1 MITLDNFENFVPY
14 KILMRGEEYYDTDA
28 VSELEETSPG
38 EWTATVEGTDD
49 YNVEISMNGKEV
61 ESWYCDCPYDGEICK
76 HVVAALLA
84 IRDNNKRV
92 SRSAFSKMR
101 IVTKEEEVVQPDV
114 DIKQLLSFISPQE
127 ISTFIS
133 EYASTNPEFKAALLK
148 RFIFKESSSTS
159 KGKDYRTEIQKIFNS
174 FGDSKKSRYHNRYN
188 DYSRDWETVFN
199 RMDVF
204 LKKADFFL
212 SLGDM
217 DSTIAI
223 ALQTLRSIGENYED
237 ELLYIDD
244 DDDFG
249 TSLYCEHA
257 GGLLMKVVGHP
268 KTTQKQKTD
277 ILQELRQIA
286 EISTYRNYGIYDI
299 DELMMQINLSI
310 QPTEKALEL
319 IDGLLE
325 TRKDT
330 HDLYQ
335 LVLRKVNLLLE
346 QNEEQKANE
355 TIRQYL
361 YLTEIREMEVEK
373 LIVRCQYD
381 EAIRMLMEYYNKPS
395 LDDHSKAMLTY
406 TLSEGYRLKGDKQ
419 GQKHYLA
426 LSAIAD
432 LKSAVKEYVSL
443 RKLASLVYDEGDI
456 DRAYNYLKCS
466 LEDATLCNARLR
478 TLEISQ
484 VFPIID
490 QAYQLKT
497 KRQQQEMKVSLIC
510 ISLLSVFL
518 LVAIFFVYKQMK
530 KVAAARR
537 EVVDTNTLLQELNE
551 ELHDSNS
558 QLKEMNHTL
567 SEANY
572 IKEEYIGRYMDQC
585 STYLDKMDL
594 YRRSLNKIAA
604 AGRVEELYKAIKS
617 SQFLDEEL
625 KEFYANFDMTFLQ
638 LFPNFVEEFN
648 ALLTE
653 PMQPKPGELL
663 NTELRI
669 FALIRLGITDS
680 TKIAQFLRYSVTTIY
695 NYRTRVRN
703 KAVGEREEFEAKVMQ
718 IGKVEE

>member
-1 MITLDNFENFVPY
+1 MKKV
-14 KILMRGEEYYDTDA
+14 IL
-28 VSELEETSPG
+28 
-38 EWTATVEGTDD
+38 
-49 YNVEISMNGKEV
+49 I
-61 ESWYCDCPYDGEICK
+61 
-76 HVVAALLA
+76 LLA
-84 IRDNNKRV
+84 IAFPGLLCAKDNKSTDALLREIDGLVKNRRTYGVEKETRITDLKRLLAEAASDEQRYGFCGRLFDEYRAYNLDSSFV
-92 SRSAFSKMR
+92 YAQR
-101 IVTKEEEVVQPDV
+101 KEELAHRLNKQDYLDDSAMNIAEVMGTTGMY
-114 DIKQLLSFISPQE
+114 KEALELLGKIDKK
-127 ISTFIS
+127 T
-133 EYASTNPEFKAALLK
+133 LLDYLY
-148 RFIFKESSSTS
+148 
-159 KGKDYRTEIQKIFNS
+159 GYYYHLYRTIYGLM
-174 FGDSKKSRYHNRYN
+174 GDYA
-188 DYSRDWETVFN
+188 V
-199 RMDVF
+199 
-204 LKKADFFL
+204 
-212 SLGDM
+212 
-217 DSTIAI
+217 
-223 ALQTLRSIGENYED
+223 
-237 ELLYIDD
+237 
-244 DDDFG
+244 
-249 TSLYCEHA
+249 
-257 GGLLMKVVGHP
+257 
-268 KTTQKQKTD
+268 
-277 ILQELRQIA
+277 
-286 EISTYRNYGIYDI
+286 
-299 DELMMQINLSI
+299 
-310 QPTEKALEL
+310 TEKAKKEYYRM
-319 IDGLLE
+319 
-325 TRKDT
+325 T
-330 HDLYQ
+330 DLYRDSLLQ
-335 LVLRKVNLLLE
+335 VNASDSLGHALVMADKC
-346 QNEEQKANE
+346 
-355 TIRQYL
+355 
-361 YLTEIREMEVEK
+361 
-373 LIVRCQYD
+373 IVHARYD
-381 EAIRMLMEYYNKPS
+381 EAIDMLMEYYRKPF
-395 LDDHSKAMLTY
+395 LDDHAQAMIAY
-406 TLSEGYRLKGDKQ
+406 TISEGYRLKGDKQ

-443 RKLASLVYDEGDI
+443 RKLASLVYEEGDI

-490 QAYQLKT
+490 KAYQLKT
-497 KRQQQEMKVSLIC
+497 ERQQREMKISLIC

-518 LVAIFFVYKQMK
+518 LAAIFFVYKQMK

-625 KEFYANFDMTFLQ
+625 KEFYANFDVTFLQ
-638 LFPNFVEEFN
+638 LFPNFVDEFN

-653 PMQPKPGELL
+653 PMQPKPGEQL

-703 KAVGEREEFEAKVMQ
+703 KALGEREEFEAKVMK

>member
-1 MITLDNFENFVPY
+1 MKKVILIFVTIVLSGLLYAKDN
-14 KILMRGEEYYDTDA
+14 KSTDA
-28 VSELEETSPG
+28 LLR
-38 EWTATVEGTDD
+38 
-49 YNVEISMNGKEV
+49 EIDGIIKNRQTYGAEKEARIA
-61 ESWYCDCPYDGEICK
+61 DLK
-76 HVVAALLA
+76 KLLA
-84 IRDNNKRV
+84 EATSDEQRYGFCGRLFDEYRAYNLDSSFVYAQR
-92 SRSAFSKMR
+92 
-101 IVTKEEEVVQPDV
+101 KEE
-114 DIKQLLSFISPQE
+114 L
-127 ISTFIS
+127 
-133 EYASTNPEFKAALLK
+133 A
-148 RFIFKESSSTS
+148 
-159 KGKDYRTEIQKIFNS
+159 
-174 FGDSKKSRYHNRYN
+174 H
-188 DYSRDWETVFN
+188 
-199 RMDVF
+199 RMDK
-204 LKKADFFL
+204 LDYL
-212 SLGDM
+212 
-217 DSTIAI
+217 
-223 ALQTLRSIGENYED
+223 
-237 ELLYIDD
+237 DD
-244 DDDFG
+244 AAMNMAEVMG
-249 TSLYCEHA
+249 TTGMYKE
-257 GGLLMKVVGHP
+257 
-268 KTTQKQKTD
+268 
-277 ILQELRQIA
+277 
-286 EISTYRNYGIYDI
+286 
-299 DELMMQINLSI
+299 
-310 QPTEKALEL
+310 ALEL
-319 IDGLLE
+319 LGQIDKKTLPDYLYGYYYHLYRTIYGLMGDYAVTE
-325 TRKDT
+325 KVKKEYYRMT
-330 HDLYQ
+330 DLYRDSLLQ
-335 LVLRKVNLLLE
+335 VNASDSLGHVLVMADKC
-346 QNEEQKANE
+346 
-355 TIRQYL
+355 
-361 YLTEIREMEVEK
+361 
-373 LIVRCQYD
+373 IVHAQYD

-395 LDDHSKAMLTY
+395 LDDYSKAMLTY

-456 DRAYNYLKCS
+456 DRAYSYLKCS

-703 KAVGEREEFEAKVMQ
+703 KALGERDEFETKVMQ

>member
-1 MITLDNFENFVPY
+1 MKKV
-14 KILMRGEEYYDTDA
+14 IL
-28 VSELEETSPG
+28 
-38 EWTATVEGTDD
+38 
-49 YNVEISMNGKEV
+49 I
-61 ESWYCDCPYDGEICK
+61 
-76 HVVAALLA
+76 LLA
-84 IRDNNKRV
+84 IAFPGLLCAKDNKSTDALLREIDGLVKNRRTYGVEKETRITDLKRLLAEAASDEQRYGFCGRLFDEYRAHNLDSSFV
-92 SRSAFSKMR
+92 YAQR
-101 IVTKEEEVVQPDV
+101 KEELAHRLNKQDYLDDSAMNIAEVMGTTGMYKEALELLGKIDKKTLPDY
-114 DIKQLLSFISPQE
+114 LYGYYYHL
-127 ISTFIS
+127 
-133 EYASTNPEFKAALLK
+133 
-148 RFIFKESSSTS
+148 
-159 KGKDYRTEIQKIFNS
+159 YRTIYGLM
-174 FGDSKKSRYHNRYN
+174 GDYA
-188 DYSRDWETVFN
+188 V
-199 RMDVF
+199 
-204 LKKADFFL
+204 
-212 SLGDM
+212 
-217 DSTIAI
+217 
-223 ALQTLRSIGENYED
+223 
-237 ELLYIDD
+237 
-244 DDDFG
+244 
-249 TSLYCEHA
+249 
-257 GGLLMKVVGHP
+257 
-268 KTTQKQKTD
+268 
-277 ILQELRQIA
+277 
-286 EISTYRNYGIYDI
+286 
-299 DELMMQINLSI
+299 
-310 QPTEKALEL
+310 TEKAKKEYYRM
-319 IDGLLE
+319 
-325 TRKDT
+325 T
-330 HDLYQ
+330 DLYRDSLLQ
-335 LVLRKVNLLLE
+335 VNASDSLGHALVMADKC
-346 QNEEQKANE
+346 
-355 TIRQYL
+355 
-361 YLTEIREMEVEK
+361 
-373 LIVRCQYD
+373 IVHARYD
-381 EAIRMLMEYYNKPS
+381 EAIDMLMEYYRKPS
-395 LDDHSKAMLTY
+395 LDDHAQAMIAY
-406 TLSEGYRLKGDKQ
+406 TISEGYRLKGDKQ

-443 RKLASLVYDEGDI
+443 RKLASLVYEEGDI

-490 QAYQLKT
+490 KAYQLKT
-497 KRQQQEMKVSLIC
+497 ERQQREMKISLIC

-518 LVAIFFVYKQMK
+518 LAAIFFVYKQMK

-625 KEFYANFDMTFLQ
+625 KEFYANFDVTFLQ
-638 LFPNFVEEFN
+638 LFPNFVDEFN

-653 PMQPKPGELL
+653 PMQPKPGEQL

-703 KAVGEREEFEAKVMQ
+703 KALGEREEFEAKVMK

>member
-1 MITLDNFENFVPY
+1 MKKV
-14 KILMRGEEYYDTDA
+14 IL
-28 VSELEETSPG
+28 
-38 EWTATVEGTDD
+38 
-49 YNVEISMNGKEV
+49 I
-61 ESWYCDCPYDGEICK
+61 
-76 HVVAALLA
+76 LLA
-84 IRDNNKRV
+84 IAFPGLLCAKDNKSTDALLREIDGLVKNRRTYGVEKETRITDLKRLLAEAASDEQRYGFCGRLFDEYRAYNLDSSFV
-92 SRSAFSKMR
+92 YAQR
-101 IVTKEEEVVQPDV
+101 KEELAHRLNKQDYLDDSAMNMAEVMGTTGMYKEALELLGKIDRKTLPDY
-114 DIKQLLSFISPQE
+114 LYGYYYHL
-127 ISTFIS
+127 
-133 EYASTNPEFKAALLK
+133 
-148 RFIFKESSSTS
+148 
-159 KGKDYRTEIQKIFNS
+159 YRTIYGLM
-174 FGDSKKSRYHNRYN
+174 GDYA
-188 DYSRDWETVFN
+188 V
-199 RMDVF
+199 
-204 LKKADFFL
+204 
-212 SLGDM
+212 
-217 DSTIAI
+217 
-223 ALQTLRSIGENYED
+223 
-237 ELLYIDD
+237 
-244 DDDFG
+244 
-249 TSLYCEHA
+249 
-257 GGLLMKVVGHP
+257 
-268 KTTQKQKTD
+268 
-277 ILQELRQIA
+277 
-286 EISTYRNYGIYDI
+286 
-299 DELMMQINLSI
+299 
-310 QPTEKALEL
+310 TEKAKKEYYRM
-319 IDGLLE
+319 
-325 TRKDT
+325 T
-330 HDLYQ
+330 DLYRDSLLQ
-335 LVLRKVNLLLE
+335 VNASDSLGHALVMADKC
-346 QNEEQKANE
+346 
-355 TIRQYL
+355 
-361 YLTEIREMEVEK
+361 
-373 LIVRCQYD
+373 IVHARYD
-381 EAIRMLMEYYNKPS
+381 EAIDMLMEYYRKPS
-395 LDDHSKAMLTY
+395 LDDHAQAMIAY
-406 TLSEGYRLKGDKQ
+406 TISEGYRLKGDKQ

-443 RKLASLVYDEGDI
+443 RKLASLVYEEGDI

-490 QAYQLKT
+490 KAYQLKT
-497 KRQQQEMKVSLIC
+497 ERQQREMKISLIC

-518 LVAIFFVYKQMK
+518 LAAIFFVYKQMK

-585 STYLDKMDL
+585 STYLDKRDL

-625 KEFYANFDMTFLQ
+625 KEFYANFDVTFLQ
-638 LFPNFVEEFN
+638 LFPNFVDEFN

-653 PMQPKPGELL
+653 PMQPKPGEQL

-703 KAVGEREEFEAKVMQ
+703 KALGEREEFEAKVMK

>member
-1 MITLDNFENFVPY
+1 MKKVILIFVTIVLSGLLYAKDN
-14 KILMRGEEYYDTDA
+14 KSTDA
-28 VSELEETSPG
+28 LLR
-38 EWTATVEGTDD
+38 
-49 YNVEISMNGKEV
+49 EIDGIIKNRQTYGAEKEARIA
-61 ESWYCDCPYDGEICK
+61 DLK
-76 HVVAALLA
+76 KLLA
-84 IRDNNKRV
+84 EATSDEQRYGFCGRLFDEYRAYNLDSSFVYAQR
-92 SRSAFSKMR
+92 
-101 IVTKEEEVVQPDV
+101 KEELAHSLNKLDYLDDSAMNMAEVMGTTGMYKEALELLGKIDKKTLPDY
-114 DIKQLLSFISPQE
+114 LYGYYYHL
-127 ISTFIS
+127 
-133 EYASTNPEFKAALLK
+133 
-148 RFIFKESSSTS
+148 
-159 KGKDYRTEIQKIFNS
+159 YRTIYGLM
-174 FGDSKKSRYHNRYN
+174 GDYA
-188 DYSRDWETVFN
+188 V
-199 RMDVF
+199 
-204 LKKADFFL
+204 
-212 SLGDM
+212 
-217 DSTIAI
+217 
-223 ALQTLRSIGENYED
+223 
-237 ELLYIDD
+237 
-244 DDDFG
+244 
-249 TSLYCEHA
+249 
-257 GGLLMKVVGHP
+257 
-268 KTTQKQKTD
+268 
-277 ILQELRQIA
+277 
-286 EISTYRNYGIYDI
+286 
-299 DELMMQINLSI
+299 
-310 QPTEKALEL
+310 TEKAKKEYYRM
-319 IDGLLE
+319 
-325 TRKDT
+325 T
-330 HDLYQ
+330 DLYRDSLLQ
-335 LVLRKVNLLLE
+335 INASDSLGHALVMADK
-346 QNEEQKANE
+346 
-355 TIRQYL
+355 Y
-361 YLTEIREMEVEK
+361 
-373 LIVRCQYD
+373 IVHARYD
-381 EAIRMLMEYYNKPS
+381 EAIDMLMEYYSKPS
-395 LDDHSKAMLTY
+395 LDDHAQAMITY
-406 TLSEGYRLKGDKQ
+406 TISEGCRLKGDKQ

-443 RKLASLVYDEGDI
+443 RKLASLVYEAGDI

-625 KEFYANFDMTFLQ
+625 KEFYANFDVTFLQ
-638 LFPNFVEEFN
+638 LFPSFVEEFN

-653 PMQPKPGELL
+653 PMQPKPGEQL

-703 KAVGEREEFEAKVMQ
+703 KAVGERDEFEAKVMQ

>member
-1 MITLDNFENFVPY
+1 MKKVILIFVTIVLSGLLYAKDN
-14 KILMRGEEYYDTDA
+14 KSTDA
-28 VSELEETSPG
+28 LLREIDGIIKNRQTYGAEKEARIADLKKLL
-38 EWTATVEGTDD
+38 VEAASDEQRYGFCGRLFDEYRA
-49 YNVEISMNGKEV
+49 YNLDSSFV
-61 ESWYCDCPYDGEICK
+61 Y
-76 HVVAALLA
+76 AQ
-84 IRDNNKRV
+84 R
-92 SRSAFSKMR
+92 
-101 IVTKEEEVVQPDV
+101 KEELAHRLNKLDYLDDSAMNMAEVMGTTGMYKEALELLGKIDKKTLPDY
-114 DIKQLLSFISPQE
+114 LYGYYYHL
-127 ISTFIS
+127 
-133 EYASTNPEFKAALLK
+133 
-148 RFIFKESSSTS
+148 
-159 KGKDYRTEIQKIFNS
+159 YRTIYGLM
-174 FGDSKKSRYHNRYN
+174 GDYA
-188 DYSRDWETVFN
+188 V
-199 RMDVF
+199 
-204 LKKADFFL
+204 
-212 SLGDM
+212 
-217 DSTIAI
+217 
-223 ALQTLRSIGENYED
+223 
-237 ELLYIDD
+237 
-244 DDDFG
+244 
-249 TSLYCEHA
+249 
-257 GGLLMKVVGHP
+257 
-268 KTTQKQKTD
+268 
-277 ILQELRQIA
+277 
-286 EISTYRNYGIYDI
+286 
-299 DELMMQINLSI
+299 
-310 QPTEKALEL
+310 TEKAKKEYYRM
-319 IDGLLE
+319 
-325 TRKDT
+325 T
-330 HDLYQ
+330 DLYRDSLLQ
-335 LVLRKVNLLLE
+335 INASDSLGHALVMADKC
-346 QNEEQKANE
+346 
-355 TIRQYL
+355 
-361 YLTEIREMEVEK
+361 
-373 LIVRCQYD
+373 IVHARYD
-381 EAIRMLMEYYNKPS
+381 EAIDMLMEYYSKPS
-395 LDDHSKAMLTY
+395 LDDHAQAMITY
-406 TLSEGYRLKGDKQ
+406 TISEGYRLKGDKQ

-443 RKLASLVYDEGDI
+443 RKLASLVYEEGDI

-478 TLEISQ
+478 TLEILQ

-537 EVVDTNTLLQELNE
+537 EVIDTNTLLQELNE

-625 KEFYANFDMTFLQ
+625 KEFYANFDVTFLQ
-638 LFPNFVEEFN
+638 LFPSFVEDFN

-703 KAVGEREEFEAKVMQ
+703 KAVGERDEFEAKVMQ

>member
-1 MITLDNFENFVPY
+1 MKKVILIFVTIVLSGLLYAKDN
-14 KILMRGEEYYDTDA
+14 KSTDA
-28 VSELEETSPG
+28 LLREIDGIIKNRQTYGAEKEARIADLKKLL
-38 EWTATVEGTDD
+38 VEAASDEQRYGFCGRLFDEYRA
-49 YNVEISMNGKEV
+49 YNLDSSFV
-61 ESWYCDCPYDGEICK
+61 Y
-76 HVVAALLA
+76 AQ
-84 IRDNNKRV
+84 R
-92 SRSAFSKMR
+92 
-101 IVTKEEEVVQPDV
+101 KEELAHRLNKLDYLDDSAMNMAEVMGTTGMYKEALELLGKIDKKTLPDY
-114 DIKQLLSFISPQE
+114 LYGYYYHL
-127 ISTFIS
+127 
-133 EYASTNPEFKAALLK
+133 
-148 RFIFKESSSTS
+148 
-159 KGKDYRTEIQKIFNS
+159 YRTIYGLM
-174 FGDSKKSRYHNRYN
+174 GDY
-188 DYSRDWETVFN
+188 
-199 RMDVF
+199 
-204 LKKADFFL
+204 
-212 SLGDM
+212 
-217 DSTIAI
+217 
-223 ALQTLRSIGENYED
+223 
-237 ELLYIDD
+237 
-244 DDDFG
+244 
-249 TSLYCEHA
+249 
-257 GGLLMKVVGHP
+257 VV
-268 KTTQKQKTD
+268 
-277 ILQELRQIA
+277 
-286 EISTYRNYGIYDI
+286 
-299 DELMMQINLSI
+299 
-310 QPTEKALEL
+310 TEKAKKEYYRM
-319 IDGLLE
+319 
-325 TRKDT
+325 T
-330 HDLYQ
+330 DLYRDSLLQ
-335 LVLRKVNLLLE
+335 INASDSLGHALVMADK
-346 QNEEQKANE
+346 
-355 TIRQYL
+355 Y
-361 YLTEIREMEVEK
+361 
-373 LIVRCQYD
+373 IVHARYD
-381 EAIRMLMEYYNKPS
+381 EAIDMLMEYYSKPS
-395 LDDHSKAMLTY
+395 LDDHAQAMITY
-406 TLSEGYRLKGDKQ
+406 TISEGYRLKGDKQ

-443 RKLASLVYDEGDI
+443 RKLASLVYEAGDI

-497 KRQQQEMKVSLIC
+497 KRQQQEMKISLIC
-510 ISLLSVFL
+510 ISLLSIFL

-625 KEFYANFDMTFLQ
+625 KEFYANFDVTFLQ
-638 LFPNFVEEFN
+638 LFPSFVEEFN

-653 PMQPKPGELL
+653 PMQPKPGEQL

-703 KAVGEREEFEAKVMQ
+703 KAVGERDEFEAKVMQ

>member
-1 MITLDNFENFVPY
+1 MKKVILIFVTIVLSGLLYAKDN
-14 KILMRGEEYYDTDA
+14 KSTDA
-28 VSELEETSPG
+28 LLR
-38 EWTATVEGTDD
+38 
-49 YNVEISMNGKEV
+49 EIDGIIKNRQTYGAEKEARIA
-61 ESWYCDCPYDGEICK
+61 DLK
-76 HVVAALLA
+76 KLLA
-84 IRDNNKRV
+84 EATSDEQRYGFCGRLFDEYRAYNLDSSFVYAQR
-92 SRSAFSKMR
+92 
-101 IVTKEEEVVQPDV
+101 KEE
-114 DIKQLLSFISPQE
+114 L
-127 ISTFIS
+127 
-133 EYASTNPEFKAALLK
+133 A
-148 RFIFKESSSTS
+148 
-159 KGKDYRTEIQKIFNS
+159 
-174 FGDSKKSRYHNRYN
+174 H
-188 DYSRDWETVFN
+188 
-199 RMDVF
+199 RMDK
-204 LKKADFFL
+204 LDYL
-212 SLGDM
+212 
-217 DSTIAI
+217 
-223 ALQTLRSIGENYED
+223 
-237 ELLYIDD
+237 DD
-244 DDDFG
+244 AAMNMAEVMG
-249 TSLYCEHA
+249 TTGMYKE
-257 GGLLMKVVGHP
+257 
-268 KTTQKQKTD
+268 
-277 ILQELRQIA
+277 
-286 EISTYRNYGIYDI
+286 
-299 DELMMQINLSI
+299 
-310 QPTEKALEL
+310 ALEL
-319 IDGLLE
+319 LGQINKKTLPDYLYGYYYHLYRTIYGLMGDYAVTE
-325 TRKDT
+325 KVKKEYYRMT
-330 HDLYQ
+330 DLYRDSLLQ
-335 LVLRKVNLLLE
+335 VNASDSLGHVLVMADKC
-346 QNEEQKANE
+346 
-355 TIRQYL
+355 
-361 YLTEIREMEVEK
+361 
-373 LIVRCQYD
+373 IVHAQYD

-395 LDDHSKAMLTY
+395 LDGHSKAMLTY

-703 KAVGEREEFEAKVMQ
+703 KALGERDEFETKVMQ

>member
-1 MITLDNFENFVPY
+1 MKKVILIFVTIVLSGLLYAKDN
-14 KILMRGEEYYDTDA
+14 KSTDA
-28 VSELEETSPG
+28 LLREIDGIIKNRQTYGAEKEARIADLKKLL
-38 EWTATVEGTDD
+38 VEAASDEQRYGFCGRLFDEYRA
-49 YNVEISMNGKEV
+49 YNLDSSFV
-61 ESWYCDCPYDGEICK
+61 Y
-76 HVVAALLA
+76 AQ
-84 IRDNNKRV
+84 R
-92 SRSAFSKMR
+92 
-101 IVTKEEEVVQPDV
+101 KEE
-114 DIKQLLSFISPQE
+114 L
-127 ISTFIS
+127 
-133 EYASTNPEFKAALLK
+133 A
-148 RFIFKESSSTS
+148 
-159 KGKDYRTEIQKIFNS
+159 
-174 FGDSKKSRYHNRYN
+174 
-188 DYSRDWETVFN
+188 N
-199 RMDVF
+199 RMDKLDYLDDAAMNMEEVMGTTGMY
-204 LKKADFFL
+204 KE
-212 SLGDM
+212 
-217 DSTIAI
+217 
-223 ALQTLRSIGENYED
+223 AL
-237 ELLYIDD
+237 ELLGKIDKKTLPD
-244 DDDFG
+244 Y
-249 TSLYCEHA
+249 LYGYYYHLYRTIY
-257 GGLLMKVVGHP
+257 GLMGDYAV
-268 KTTQKQKTD
+268 
-277 ILQELRQIA
+277 
-286 EISTYRNYGIYDI
+286 
-299 DELMMQINLSI
+299 
-310 QPTEKALEL
+310 TEKAKKEYYRM
-319 IDGLLE
+319 
-325 TRKDT
+325 T
-330 HDLYQ
+330 DLYRDSLLQ
-335 LVLRKVNLLLE
+335 INASDSLGHALVMADKC
-346 QNEEQKANE
+346 
-355 TIRQYL
+355 
-361 YLTEIREMEVEK
+361 
-373 LIVRCQYD
+373 IVHARYD
-381 EAIRMLMEYYNKPS
+381 EAIDMLMEYYSKPS
-395 LDDHSKAMLTY
+395 LDDHAQAMITY
-406 TLSEGYRLKGDKQ
+406 TISEGYRLKGDKQ

-443 RKLASLVYDEGDI
+443 RKLASLVYEEGDI

-537 EVVDTNTLLQELNE
+537 EVIDTNTLLQELNE

-625 KEFYANFDMTFLQ
+625 KEFYANFDVTFLQ
-638 LFPNFVEEFN
+638 LFPSFVEDFN

-703 KAVGEREEFEAKVMQ
+703 KAVGERDEFEAKVMQ

>member
-1 MITLDNFENFVPY
+1 MKKVILIFVTIVLSGLLYAKDN
-14 KILMRGEEYYDTDA
+14 KSTDA
-28 VSELEETSPG
+28 LLREIDGIIKNHQTYGSE
-38 EWTATVEGTDD
+38 
-49 YNVEISMNGKEV
+49 KEAR
-61 ESWYCDCPYDGEICK
+61 IANLK
-76 HVVAALLA
+76 KLLA
-84 IRDNNKRV
+84 EATSDEQRYGFCGRLFDEYRAYNLDSSFVYAQR
-92 SRSAFSKMR
+92 
-101 IVTKEEEVVQPDV
+101 KEELAHRMDKLDYLDDAAMNMAEVMGTTGMYKEALELLGQIDKKTLPDY
-114 DIKQLLSFISPQE
+114 LCGYYYHL
-127 ISTFIS
+127 
-133 EYASTNPEFKAALLK
+133 
-148 RFIFKESSSTS
+148 
-159 KGKDYRTEIQKIFNS
+159 YRTIYGLM
-174 FGDSKKSRYHNRYN
+174 GDYA
-188 DYSRDWETVFN
+188 V
-199 RMDVF
+199 
-204 LKKADFFL
+204 
-212 SLGDM
+212 
-217 DSTIAI
+217 
-223 ALQTLRSIGENYED
+223 
-237 ELLYIDD
+237 
-244 DDDFG
+244 
-249 TSLYCEHA
+249 
-257 GGLLMKVVGHP
+257 
-268 KTTQKQKTD
+268 
-277 ILQELRQIA
+277 
-286 EISTYRNYGIYDI
+286 
-299 DELMMQINLSI
+299 
-310 QPTEKALEL
+310 TEKAKKEYYRM
-319 IDGLLE
+319 
-325 TRKDT
+325 T
-330 HDLYQ
+330 DLYRDSLLQ
-335 LVLRKVNLLLE
+335 VNASDSLGHVLVMADKC
-346 QNEEQKANE
+346 
-355 TIRQYL
+355 
-361 YLTEIREMEVEK
+361 
-373 LIVRCQYD
+373 IVHAQYD

-395 LDDHSKAMLTY
+395 LDDHSEAMLTY

-537 EVVDTNTLLQELNE
+537 EVVATNTLLQELNE

-680 TKIAQFLRYSVTTIY
+680 TKIAQFLRYSVTTI
-695 NYRTRVRN
+695 
-703 KAVGEREEFEAKVMQ
+703 
-718 IGKVEE
+718 

>member
-1 MITLDNFENFVPY
+1 MKKV
-14 KILMRGEEYYDTDA
+14 IL
-28 VSELEETSPG
+28 
-38 EWTATVEGTDD
+38 
-49 YNVEISMNGKEV
+49 I
-61 ESWYCDCPYDGEICK
+61 
-76 HVVAALLA
+76 LLA
-84 IRDNNKRV
+84 IAFPGLLCAKDNKSTDALLREIDGLVKNRRTYGVEKETRITDLKRLLAEAASDEQRYGFCGRLFDEYRAYNLDSSFV
-92 SRSAFSKMR
+92 YAQR
-101 IVTKEEEVVQPDV
+101 KEELAHRLNKQDYLDDSAMNMAEVMGTTGMYKEALELLGKIDKKTLPDY
-114 DIKQLLSFISPQE
+114 LYGYYYHL
-127 ISTFIS
+127 
-133 EYASTNPEFKAALLK
+133 
-148 RFIFKESSSTS
+148 
-159 KGKDYRTEIQKIFNS
+159 YRTIYGLM
-174 FGDSKKSRYHNRYN
+174 GDYA
-188 DYSRDWETVFN
+188 V
-199 RMDVF
+199 
-204 LKKADFFL
+204 
-212 SLGDM
+212 
-217 DSTIAI
+217 
-223 ALQTLRSIGENYED
+223 
-237 ELLYIDD
+237 
-244 DDDFG
+244 
-249 TSLYCEHA
+249 
-257 GGLLMKVVGHP
+257 
-268 KTTQKQKTD
+268 
-277 ILQELRQIA
+277 
-286 EISTYRNYGIYDI
+286 
-299 DELMMQINLSI
+299 
-310 QPTEKALEL
+310 TEKAKKEYYRM
-319 IDGLLE
+319 
-325 TRKDT
+325 T
-330 HDLYQ
+330 DLYRDSLLQ
-335 LVLRKVNLLLE
+335 VNASDSLGHALVMADKC
-346 QNEEQKANE
+346 
-355 TIRQYL
+355 
-361 YLTEIREMEVEK
+361 
-373 LIVRCQYD
+373 IVHARYD
-381 EAIRMLMEYYNKPS
+381 EAIDMLMEYYRKPS
-395 LDDHSKAMLTY
+395 LDDHAQAMIAY
-406 TLSEGYRLKGDKQ
+406 TISEGYRLKGDKQ

-443 RKLASLVYDEGDI
+443 RKLASLVYEEGDI

-490 QAYQLKT
+490 KAYQLKT
-497 KRQQQEMKVSLIC
+497 ERQQREMKISLIC

-518 LVAIFFVYKQMK
+518 LAAIFFVYKQMK

-558 QLKEMNHTL
+558 QLKEMSHTL

-625 KEFYANFDMTFLQ
+625 KEFYANFDVTFLQ
-638 LFPNFVEEFN
+638 LFPNFVDEFN

-653 PMQPKPGELL
+653 PMQPKPGEQL

-703 KAVGEREEFEAKVMQ
+703 KALGEREEFEAKVMK

>member
-1 MITLDNFENFVPY
+1 MKKV
-14 KILMRGEEYYDTDA
+14 IL
-28 VSELEETSPG
+28 
-38 EWTATVEGTDD
+38 
-49 YNVEISMNGKEV
+49 I
-61 ESWYCDCPYDGEICK
+61 
-76 HVVAALLA
+76 LLA
-84 IRDNNKRV
+84 IVFPGLLCAKDNKSTDALLREIDGLVKNRRTYGVEKETRITDLKRLLAEAASDEQRYGFCGRLFDEYRAYNLDSSFV
-92 SRSAFSKMR
+92 YAQR
-101 IVTKEEEVVQPDV
+101 KEELAHRLNKQDYLDDSAMNIAEVMGTTGMYKEALELLGKIDRKTLPDY
-114 DIKQLLSFISPQE
+114 LYGYYYHL
-127 ISTFIS
+127 
-133 EYASTNPEFKAALLK
+133 
-148 RFIFKESSSTS
+148 
-159 KGKDYRTEIQKIFNS
+159 YRTIYGLM
-174 FGDSKKSRYHNRYN
+174 GDYA
-188 DYSRDWETVFN
+188 V
-199 RMDVF
+199 
-204 LKKADFFL
+204 
-212 SLGDM
+212 
-217 DSTIAI
+217 
-223 ALQTLRSIGENYED
+223 
-237 ELLYIDD
+237 
-244 DDDFG
+244 
-249 TSLYCEHA
+249 
-257 GGLLMKVVGHP
+257 
-268 KTTQKQKTD
+268 
-277 ILQELRQIA
+277 
-286 EISTYRNYGIYDI
+286 
-299 DELMMQINLSI
+299 
-310 QPTEKALEL
+310 TEKAKKEYYRM
-319 IDGLLE
+319 
-325 TRKDT
+325 T
-330 HDLYQ
+330 DLYRDSLLQ
-335 LVLRKVNLLLE
+335 VNASDSLGHALVMADKC
-346 QNEEQKANE
+346 
-355 TIRQYL
+355 
-361 YLTEIREMEVEK
+361 
-373 LIVRCQYD
+373 IVHARYD
-381 EAIRMLMEYYNKPS
+381 EAIDMLMEYYRKPS
-395 LDDHSKAMLTY
+395 LDDHAQAMIAY
-406 TLSEGYRLKGDKQ
+406 TISEGYRLKGDKQ

-443 RKLASLVYDEGDI
+443 RKLASLVYEEGDI

-490 QAYQLKT
+490 KAYQLKT
-497 KRQQQEMKVSLIC
+497 ERQQREMKISLIC

-518 LVAIFFVYKQMK
+518 LAAIFFVYKQMK

-551 ELHDSNS
+551 ELHNSNS

-625 KEFYANFDMTFLQ
+625 KEFYANFDVTFLQ
-638 LFPNFVEEFN
+638 LFPNFVDEFN

-653 PMQPKPGELL
+653 PMQPKPGEQL

-703 KAVGEREEFEAKVMQ
+703 KALGEREEFEAKVMK

>member
-1 MITLDNFENFVPY
+1 MKKVILIFVTIVLSGLLYAKDN
-14 KILMRGEEYYDTDA
+14 KSTDA
-28 VSELEETSPG
+28 LLREIDGIIKNRQTYGAEKEARIADLKKLL
-38 EWTATVEGTDD
+38 VEAASDEQRYGFCGRLFDEYRA
-49 YNVEISMNGKEV
+49 YNLDSSFV
-61 ESWYCDCPYDGEICK
+61 Y
-76 HVVAALLA
+76 AQ
-84 IRDNNKRV
+84 R
-92 SRSAFSKMR
+92 
-101 IVTKEEEVVQPDV
+101 KEELAHRLNKLDYLDDSAMNMAEVMGTTGMYKEALELLGKIDKKTLPDY
-114 DIKQLLSFISPQE
+114 LYGYYYHL
-127 ISTFIS
+127 
-133 EYASTNPEFKAALLK
+133 
-148 RFIFKESSSTS
+148 
-159 KGKDYRTEIQKIFNS
+159 YRTIYGLM
-174 FGDSKKSRYHNRYN
+174 GDYA
-188 DYSRDWETVFN
+188 V
-199 RMDVF
+199 
-204 LKKADFFL
+204 
-212 SLGDM
+212 
-217 DSTIAI
+217 
-223 ALQTLRSIGENYED
+223 
-237 ELLYIDD
+237 
-244 DDDFG
+244 
-249 TSLYCEHA
+249 
-257 GGLLMKVVGHP
+257 
-268 KTTQKQKTD
+268 
-277 ILQELRQIA
+277 
-286 EISTYRNYGIYDI
+286 
-299 DELMMQINLSI
+299 
-310 QPTEKALEL
+310 TEKAKKEYYRM
-319 IDGLLE
+319 
-325 TRKDT
+325 T
-330 HDLYQ
+330 DLYRDSLLQ
-335 LVLRKVNLLLE
+335 INASDSLGHALVMADKC
-346 QNEEQKANE
+346 
-355 TIRQYL
+355 
-361 YLTEIREMEVEK
+361 
-373 LIVRCQYD
+373 IVHARYD
-381 EAIRMLMEYYNKPS
+381 EAIDMLMEYYSKPS
-395 LDDHSKAMLTY
+395 LDDHAQAMITY
-406 TLSEGYRLKGDKQ
+406 TISEGYRLKGDKQ

-443 RKLASLVYDEGDI
+443 RKLASLVYEEGDI

-537 EVVDTNTLLQELNE
+537 EVIDTNTLLQELNE

-625 KEFYANFDMTFLQ
+625 KEFYANFDVTFLQ
-638 LFPNFVEEFN
+638 LFPSVVEDFN

-703 KAVGEREEFEAKVMQ
+703 KAVGERDEFEAKVMQ

>member
-1 MITLDNFENFVPY
+1 MKKVILIFVTIVLSGLLYAKDN
-14 KILMRGEEYYDTDA
+14 KSTDA
-28 VSELEETSPG
+28 LLR
-38 EWTATVEGTDD
+38 
-49 YNVEISMNGKEV
+49 EIDGIIKNRQTYGAEKEARIA
-61 ESWYCDCPYDGEICK
+61 DLK
-76 HVVAALLA
+76 KLLA
-84 IRDNNKRV
+84 EATSDEQRYGFCGRLFDEYRAYNLDSSFVYAQR
-92 SRSAFSKMR
+92 
-101 IVTKEEEVVQPDV
+101 KEELAHRMDKLDYLDDAAMNMAEVMGTTGMYKEALELLGQINKKTLPDY
-114 DIKQLLSFISPQE
+114 LYGYYYHL
-127 ISTFIS
+127 
-133 EYASTNPEFKAALLK
+133 
-148 RFIFKESSSTS
+148 
-159 KGKDYRTEIQKIFNS
+159 YRTIYGLM
-174 FGDSKKSRYHNRYN
+174 GDYA
-188 DYSRDWETVFN
+188 V
-199 RMDVF
+199 
-204 LKKADFFL
+204 
-212 SLGDM
+212 
-217 DSTIAI
+217 
-223 ALQTLRSIGENYED
+223 
-237 ELLYIDD
+237 
-244 DDDFG
+244 
-249 TSLYCEHA
+249 
-257 GGLLMKVVGHP
+257 
-268 KTTQKQKTD
+268 
-277 ILQELRQIA
+277 
-286 EISTYRNYGIYDI
+286 
-299 DELMMQINLSI
+299 
-310 QPTEKALEL
+310 TEKAKKEYYRM
-319 IDGLLE
+319 
-325 TRKDT
+325 T
-330 HDLYQ
+330 DLYRDSLLQ
-335 LVLRKVNLLLE
+335 VNVSDSLGHALVMADK
-346 QNEEQKANE
+346 
-355 TIRQYL
+355 Y
-361 YLTEIREMEVEK
+361 
-373 LIVRCQYD
+373 IVHARYD
-381 EAIRMLMEYYNKPS
+381 EAIDMLMEYYSKPS
-395 LDDHSKAMLTY
+395 LDDHAQAMITY
-406 TLSEGYRLKGDKQ
+406 TISEGYRLKGDKQ

-703 KAVGEREEFEAKVMQ
+703 KALGERDEFETKVMQ

>member
-1 MITLDNFENFVPY
+1 MKKV
-14 KILMRGEEYYDTDA
+14 IL
-28 VSELEETSPG
+28 
-38 EWTATVEGTDD
+38 
-49 YNVEISMNGKEV
+49 I
-61 ESWYCDCPYDGEICK
+61 
-76 HVVAALLA
+76 LLA
-84 IRDNNKRV
+84 IAFPGLLCAKDNKSTDALLREIDGLVKNRRTYGVEKETRITDLKRLLAEAASDEQRYGFCGRLFDEYRAYNLDSSFV
-92 SRSAFSKMR
+92 YAQG
-101 IVTKEEEVVQPDV
+101 KEELAHRLNKQDYLDDSAMNMAEVMGTTGMYKEALELLGKIDKKTLPDY
-114 DIKQLLSFISPQE
+114 LYGYYYHL
-127 ISTFIS
+127 
-133 EYASTNPEFKAALLK
+133 
-148 RFIFKESSSTS
+148 
-159 KGKDYRTEIQKIFNS
+159 YRTIYGLM
-174 FGDSKKSRYHNRYN
+174 GDYA
-188 DYSRDWETVFN
+188 V
-199 RMDVF
+199 
-204 LKKADFFL
+204 
-212 SLGDM
+212 
-217 DSTIAI
+217 
-223 ALQTLRSIGENYED
+223 
-237 ELLYIDD
+237 
-244 DDDFG
+244 
-249 TSLYCEHA
+249 
-257 GGLLMKVVGHP
+257 
-268 KTTQKQKTD
+268 
-277 ILQELRQIA
+277 
-286 EISTYRNYGIYDI
+286 
-299 DELMMQINLSI
+299 
-310 QPTEKALEL
+310 TEKAKKEYYRM
-319 IDGLLE
+319 
-325 TRKDT
+325 T
-330 HDLYQ
+330 DLYRDSLLQ
-335 LVLRKVNLLLE
+335 VNASDSLGHALVMADKC
-346 QNEEQKANE
+346 
-355 TIRQYL
+355 
-361 YLTEIREMEVEK
+361 
-373 LIVRCQYD
+373 IVHARYD
-381 EAIRMLMEYYNKPS
+381 EAIDMLMEYYRKPS
-395 LDDHSKAMLTY
+395 LDDHAQAMIAY
-406 TLSEGYRLKGDKQ
+406 TISEGYRLKGDKQ

-443 RKLASLVYDEGDI
+443 RKLASLVYEEGDI

-490 QAYQLKT
+490 KAYQLKT
-497 KRQQQEMKVSLIC
+497 ERQQREMKISLIC

-518 LVAIFFVYKQMK
+518 LAAIFFVYKQMK

-625 KEFYANFDMTFLQ
+625 KEFYANFDVTFLQ
-638 LFPNFVEEFN
+638 LFPNFVDEFN

-653 PMQPKPGELL
+653 PMQPKPGEQL

-703 KAVGEREEFEAKVMQ
+703 KALGEREEFEAKVMK

>member
-1 MITLDNFENFVPY
+1 MKKVILIFVTIVLSGLLYAKDN
-14 KILMRGEEYYDTDA
+14 KSTDA
-28 VSELEETSPG
+28 LLREIDGIIKNRQTYGAEKEARIADLKKLL
-38 EWTATVEGTDD
+38 VEAASDEQRYGFCGRLFDEYRA
-49 YNVEISMNGKEV
+49 YNLDSSFV
-61 ESWYCDCPYDGEICK
+61 Y
-76 HVVAALLA
+76 AQ
-84 IRDNNKRV
+84 R
-92 SRSAFSKMR
+92 
-101 IVTKEEEVVQPDV
+101 KEELAHRLNKLDYLDDSAMNMAEVMG
-114 DIKQLLSFISPQE
+114 
-127 ISTFIS
+127 TTGM
-133 EYASTNPEFKAALLK
+133 Y
-148 RFIFKESSSTS
+148 KE
-159 KGKDYRTEIQKIFNS
+159 
-174 FGDSKKSRYHNRYN
+174 
-188 DYSRDWETVFN
+188 
-199 RMDVF
+199 
-204 LKKADFFL
+204 
-212 SLGDM
+212 
-217 DSTIAI
+217 
-223 ALQTLRSIGENYED
+223 
-237 ELLYIDD
+237 
-244 DDDFG
+244 
-249 TSLYCEHA
+249 
-257 GGLLMKVVGHP
+257 
-268 KTTQKQKTD
+268 
-277 ILQELRQIA
+277 
-286 EISTYRNYGIYDI
+286 
-299 DELMMQINLSI
+299 
-310 QPTEKALEL
+310 ALEL
-319 IDGLLE
+319 LGKIDKKTLPDYLYGYYYHLYRTIYGLMGDYAVTE
-325 TRKDT
+325 RAKKEYYRMT
-330 HDLYQ
+330 DLYRDSLLQ
-335 LVLRKVNLLLE
+335 INASDSLGHALVMADK
-346 QNEEQKANE
+346 
-355 TIRQYL
+355 Y
-361 YLTEIREMEVEK
+361 
-373 LIVRCQYD
+373 IVHARYD
-381 EAIRMLMEYYNKPS
+381 EAIDMLMEYYSKPS
-395 LDDHSKAMLTY
+395 LDDHAQAMITY
-406 TLSEGYRLKGDKQ
+406 TISEGYRLKGDKQ

-443 RKLASLVYDEGDI
+443 RKLASLVYEAGDI

-625 KEFYANFDMTFLQ
+625 KEFYANFDVTFLQ
-638 LFPNFVEEFN
+638 LFPSFVEEFN

-653 PMQPKPGELL
+653 PMQPKPGEQL

-703 KAVGEREEFEAKVMQ
+703 KAVGERDEFEAKVMQ

>member
-1 MITLDNFENFVPY
+1 MKKV
-14 KILMRGEEYYDTDA
+14 IL
-28 VSELEETSPG
+28 
-38 EWTATVEGTDD
+38 
-49 YNVEISMNGKEV
+49 I
-61 ESWYCDCPYDGEICK
+61 
-76 HVVAALLA
+76 LLA
-84 IRDNNKRV
+84 IAFPGLLCAKDNKSTDALLREIDGLVKNRRTYGVEKETRITDLKRLLAEAASDEQRYGFCGRLFDEYRAYNLDSSFV
-92 SRSAFSKMR
+92 YAQR
-101 IVTKEEEVVQPDV
+101 KEELAHRLNKQDYLDDSAMNIAEVMGTTGMYKEALELLGKIDKKTLPDY
-114 DIKQLLSFISPQE
+114 LYGYYYHL
-127 ISTFIS
+127 
-133 EYASTNPEFKAALLK
+133 
-148 RFIFKESSSTS
+148 
-159 KGKDYRTEIQKIFNS
+159 YRTIYGLM
-174 FGDSKKSRYHNRYN
+174 GDYA
-188 DYSRDWETVFN
+188 V
-199 RMDVF
+199 
-204 LKKADFFL
+204 
-212 SLGDM
+212 
-217 DSTIAI
+217 
-223 ALQTLRSIGENYED
+223 
-237 ELLYIDD
+237 
-244 DDDFG
+244 
-249 TSLYCEHA
+249 
-257 GGLLMKVVGHP
+257 
-268 KTTQKQKTD
+268 
-277 ILQELRQIA
+277 
-286 EISTYRNYGIYDI
+286 
-299 DELMMQINLSI
+299 
-310 QPTEKALEL
+310 TEKAKKEYYRM
-319 IDGLLE
+319 
-325 TRKDT
+325 T
-330 HDLYQ
+330 DLYRDSLLQ
-335 LVLRKVNLLLE
+335 VNASDSLGHALVMADKC
-346 QNEEQKANE
+346 
-355 TIRQYL
+355 
-361 YLTEIREMEVEK
+361 
-373 LIVRCQYD
+373 IVHARYD
-381 EAIRMLMEYYNKPS
+381 EAIDMLMEYYRKPF
-395 LDDHSKAMLTY
+395 LDDHAQAMIAY
-406 TLSEGYRLKGDKQ
+406 TISEGYRLKGDKQ

-443 RKLASLVYDEGDI
+443 RKLASLVYEEGDI

-490 QAYQLKT
+490 KAYQLKT
-497 KRQQQEMKVSLIC
+497 ERQQREMKISLIC

-518 LVAIFFVYKQMK
+518 LAAIFFVYKQMK

-625 KEFYANFDMTFLQ
+625 KEFYASFDVTFLQ
-638 LFPNFVEEFN
+638 LFPNFVDEFN

-653 PMQPKPGELL
+653 PMQPKPGEQL

-703 KAVGEREEFEAKVMQ
+703 KALGEREEFEAKVMK

>member
-1 MITLDNFENFVPY
+1 MKKVILIFVTIVLSGLLYAKDN
-14 KILMRGEEYYDTDA
+14 KSTDA
-28 VSELEETSPG
+28 LLHEIDGIIKNRQTYGAEKEARIADLKKLL
-38 EWTATVEGTDD
+38 VEAASDEQRYGFCGRLFDEYRA
-49 YNVEISMNGKEV
+49 YNLDSSFV
-61 ESWYCDCPYDGEICK
+61 Y
-76 HVVAALLA
+76 AQ
-84 IRDNNKRV
+84 R
-92 SRSAFSKMR
+92 
-101 IVTKEEEVVQPDV
+101 KEELAHRLNKLDYLDDSAMNMAEVMGTTGMYKEALELLGKIDKKTLPDY
-114 DIKQLLSFISPQE
+114 LYGYYYHL
-127 ISTFIS
+127 
-133 EYASTNPEFKAALLK
+133 
-148 RFIFKESSSTS
+148 
-159 KGKDYRTEIQKIFNS
+159 YRTIYGLM
-174 FGDSKKSRYHNRYN
+174 GDYA
-188 DYSRDWETVFN
+188 V
-199 RMDVF
+199 
-204 LKKADFFL
+204 
-212 SLGDM
+212 
-217 DSTIAI
+217 
-223 ALQTLRSIGENYED
+223 
-237 ELLYIDD
+237 
-244 DDDFG
+244 
-249 TSLYCEHA
+249 
-257 GGLLMKVVGHP
+257 
-268 KTTQKQKTD
+268 
-277 ILQELRQIA
+277 
-286 EISTYRNYGIYDI
+286 
-299 DELMMQINLSI
+299 
-310 QPTEKALEL
+310 TEKAKKEYYRM
-319 IDGLLE
+319 
-325 TRKDT
+325 T
-330 HDLYQ
+330 DLYRDSLLQ
-335 LVLRKVNLLLE
+335 INASDSLGHALVMADKC
-346 QNEEQKANE
+346 
-355 TIRQYL
+355 
-361 YLTEIREMEVEK
+361 
-373 LIVRCQYD
+373 IVHARYD
-381 EAIRMLMEYYNKPS
+381 EAIDMLMEYYSKPS
-395 LDDHSKAMLTY
+395 LDDHAQAMITY
-406 TLSEGYRLKGDKQ
+406 TISEGYRLKGDKQ

-443 RKLASLVYDEGDI
+443 RKLASLVYEEGDI

-537 EVVDTNTLLQELNE
+537 EVIDTNTLLQELNE

-625 KEFYANFDMTFLQ
+625 KEFYANFDVTFLQ
-638 LFPNFVEEFN
+638 LFPSFVEDFN

-703 KAVGEREEFEAKVMQ
+703 KAVGERDEFEAKVMQ

>member
-1 MITLDNFENFVPY
+1 MKKVILIFVTIVLSGLLYAKDN
-14 KILMRGEEYYDTDA
+14 KSTDA
-28 VSELEETSPG
+28 LLREIDGIIKNRQTYGAEKEARIADLKKLL
-38 EWTATVEGTDD
+38 VEAASDEQRYGFCGRLFDEYRA
-49 YNVEISMNGKEV
+49 YNLDSSFV
-61 ESWYCDCPYDGEICK
+61 Y
-76 HVVAALLA
+76 AQ
-84 IRDNNKRV
+84 R
-92 SRSAFSKMR
+92 
-101 IVTKEEEVVQPDV
+101 KEELAHRLNKLDYLDDSAMNMAEVMGTTGMYKEALELLGKIDKKTLPDY
-114 DIKQLLSFISPQE
+114 LYGYYYHL
-127 ISTFIS
+127 
-133 EYASTNPEFKAALLK
+133 
-148 RFIFKESSSTS
+148 
-159 KGKDYRTEIQKIFNS
+159 YRTIYGLM
-174 FGDSKKSRYHNRYN
+174 GDYA
-188 DYSRDWETVFN
+188 V
-199 RMDVF
+199 
-204 LKKADFFL
+204 
-212 SLGDM
+212 
-217 DSTIAI
+217 
-223 ALQTLRSIGENYED
+223 
-237 ELLYIDD
+237 
-244 DDDFG
+244 
-249 TSLYCEHA
+249 
-257 GGLLMKVVGHP
+257 
-268 KTTQKQKTD
+268 
-277 ILQELRQIA
+277 
-286 EISTYRNYGIYDI
+286 
-299 DELMMQINLSI
+299 
-310 QPTEKALEL
+310 TEKAKKEYYRM
-319 IDGLLE
+319 
-325 TRKDT
+325 T
-330 HDLYQ
+330 DLYRDSLLQ
-335 LVLRKVNLLLE
+335 INASDSLGHALVMADK
-346 QNEEQKANE
+346 
-355 TIRQYL
+355 Y
-361 YLTEIREMEVEK
+361 
-373 LIVRCQYD
+373 IVHARYD
-381 EAIRMLMEYYNKPS
+381 EAIDMLMKYYSKPS
-395 LDDHSKAMLTY
+395 LDDHAQAMITY
-406 TLSEGYRLKGDKQ
+406 TISEGYRLKGDKQ

-443 RKLASLVYDEGDI
+443 RKLASLVYEEGDI

-537 EVVDTNTLLQELNE
+537 EVIDTNTLLQELNE

-625 KEFYANFDMTFLQ
+625 KEFYANFDVTFLQ
-638 LFPNFVEEFN
+638 LFPSFVEDFN

-703 KAVGEREEFEAKVMQ
+703 KAVGERDEFEAKVMQ

>member
-1 MITLDNFENFVPY
+1 MKKVILIFVTIVLSGLLYAKDN
-14 KILMRGEEYYDTDA
+14 KSTDA
-28 VSELEETSPG
+28 LLREIDGIIKKRQTYGAEKEARIADLKKLL
-38 EWTATVEGTDD
+38 VEAASDEQRYGFCGRLFDEYRA
-49 YNVEISMNGKEV
+49 YNLDSSFV
-61 ESWYCDCPYDGEICK
+61 Y
-76 HVVAALLA
+76 AQ
-84 IRDNNKRV
+84 R
-92 SRSAFSKMR
+92 
-101 IVTKEEEVVQPDV
+101 KEELAHRLNKLDYLDDSAMNMAEVMGTTGMYKEALELLGKIDKKTLPDY
-114 DIKQLLSFISPQE
+114 LYGYYYHL
-127 ISTFIS
+127 
-133 EYASTNPEFKAALLK
+133 
-148 RFIFKESSSTS
+148 
-159 KGKDYRTEIQKIFNS
+159 YRTIYGLM
-174 FGDSKKSRYHNRYN
+174 GDYA
-188 DYSRDWETVFN
+188 V
-199 RMDVF
+199 
-204 LKKADFFL
+204 
-212 SLGDM
+212 
-217 DSTIAI
+217 
-223 ALQTLRSIGENYED
+223 
-237 ELLYIDD
+237 
-244 DDDFG
+244 
-249 TSLYCEHA
+249 
-257 GGLLMKVVGHP
+257 
-268 KTTQKQKTD
+268 
-277 ILQELRQIA
+277 
-286 EISTYRNYGIYDI
+286 
-299 DELMMQINLSI
+299 
-310 QPTEKALEL
+310 TEKAKKEYYRM
-319 IDGLLE
+319 
-325 TRKDT
+325 T
-330 HDLYQ
+330 DLY
-335 LVLRKVNLLLE
+335 RDSLLQINASDSLMAD
-346 QNEEQKANE
+346 K
-355 TIRQYL
+355 Y
-361 YLTEIREMEVEK
+361 
-373 LIVRCQYD
+373 IVHARYD
-381 EAIRMLMEYYNKPS
+381 EAIDMLMKYYSKPS
-395 LDDHSKAMLTY
+395 LDDHAQAMITY
-406 TLSEGYRLKGDKQ
+406 TISEGYRLKGDKQ

-443 RKLASLVYDEGDI
+443 RKLASLVYETGDI

-625 KEFYANFDMTFLQ
+625 KEFYANFDVTFLQ
-638 LFPNFVEEFN
+638 LFPSFVEEFN

-653 PMQPKPGELL
+653 PMQPKPGEQL

-703 KAVGEREEFEAKVMQ
+703 KAVGERDEFEAKVMQ

>member
-1 MITLDNFENFVPY
+1 MKKV
-14 KILMRGEEYYDTDA
+14 IL
-28 VSELEETSPG
+28 
-38 EWTATVEGTDD
+38 
-49 YNVEISMNGKEV
+49 I
-61 ESWYCDCPYDGEICK
+61 
-76 HVVAALLA
+76 LLA
-84 IRDNNKRV
+84 IVFPGLLCAKDNKSTDALLREIDGLVKNRRTYGVEKETRITDLKRLLV
-92 SRSAFSKMR
+92 EAASDEQRYGFCGRLFDEYRAYNLDSSFVYAQR
-101 IVTKEEEVVQPDV
+101 KEELAHRLNKQDYLDDSAMNMAEVMGTTGMYKEALELLGKIDKKTLPDY
-114 DIKQLLSFISPQE
+114 LYGYYYHL
-127 ISTFIS
+127 
-133 EYASTNPEFKAALLK
+133 
-148 RFIFKESSSTS
+148 
-159 KGKDYRTEIQKIFNS
+159 YRTIYGLM
-174 FGDSKKSRYHNRYN
+174 GDYA
-188 DYSRDWETVFN
+188 V
-199 RMDVF
+199 
-204 LKKADFFL
+204 
-212 SLGDM
+212 
-217 DSTIAI
+217 
-223 ALQTLRSIGENYED
+223 
-237 ELLYIDD
+237 
-244 DDDFG
+244 
-249 TSLYCEHA
+249 
-257 GGLLMKVVGHP
+257 
-268 KTTQKQKTD
+268 
-277 ILQELRQIA
+277 
-286 EISTYRNYGIYDI
+286 
-299 DELMMQINLSI
+299 
-310 QPTEKALEL
+310 TEKAKKEYYRM
-319 IDGLLE
+319 
-325 TRKDT
+325 T
-330 HDLYQ
+330 DLYRDSLLQ
-335 LVLRKVNLLLE
+335 VNASDSLGHALVMADKC
-346 QNEEQKANE
+346 
-355 TIRQYL
+355 
-361 YLTEIREMEVEK
+361 
-373 LIVRCQYD
+373 IVHARYD
-381 EAIRMLMEYYNKPS
+381 EAIDMLMEYYRKPS
-395 LDDHSKAMLTY
+395 LDDHAQAMIAY
-406 TLSEGYRLKGDKQ
+406 TISEGYRLKGDKQ

-443 RKLASLVYDEGDI
+443 RKLASLVYEEGDI

-490 QAYQLKT
+490 KAYQLKT
-497 KRQQQEMKVSLIC
+497 ERQQREMKISLIC

-518 LVAIFFVYKQMK
+518 LAAIFFVYKQMK

-551 ELHDSNS
+551 ELHNSNS

-625 KEFYANFDMTFLQ
+625 KEFYANFDVTFLQ
-638 LFPNFVEEFN
+638 LFPNFVDEFN

-653 PMQPKPGELL
+653 PMQPKPGEQL

-703 KAVGEREEFEAKVMQ
+703 KALGEREEFEAKVMK

>member
-1 MITLDNFENFVPY
+1 MKKVILIFVTIVLSGLLYAKDN
-14 KILMRGEEYYDTDA
+14 KSTDA
-28 VSELEETSPG
+28 LLREIVGIIKNRQTYGAEKEARIADLKKLL
-38 EWTATVEGTDD
+38 VEAASDEQRYGFCGRLFDEYRA
-49 YNVEISMNGKEV
+49 YNLDSSFV
-61 ESWYCDCPYDGEICK
+61 Y
-76 HVVAALLA
+76 AQ
-84 IRDNNKRV
+84 R
-92 SRSAFSKMR
+92 
-101 IVTKEEEVVQPDV
+101 KEELAHRLNKLDYLDDSAMNMAEVMVTTGMYKEALELLGKIDKKTLPDY
-114 DIKQLLSFISPQE
+114 LYGYYYHL
-127 ISTFIS
+127 
-133 EYASTNPEFKAALLK
+133 
-148 RFIFKESSSTS
+148 
-159 KGKDYRTEIQKIFNS
+159 YRTIYGLM
-174 FGDSKKSRYHNRYN
+174 GDYA
-188 DYSRDWETVFN
+188 V
-199 RMDVF
+199 
-204 LKKADFFL
+204 
-212 SLGDM
+212 
-217 DSTIAI
+217 
-223 ALQTLRSIGENYED
+223 
-237 ELLYIDD
+237 
-244 DDDFG
+244 
-249 TSLYCEHA
+249 
-257 GGLLMKVVGHP
+257 
-268 KTTQKQKTD
+268 
-277 ILQELRQIA
+277 
-286 EISTYRNYGIYDI
+286 
-299 DELMMQINLSI
+299 
-310 QPTEKALEL
+310 TEKAKKEYYRM
-319 IDGLLE
+319 
-325 TRKDT
+325 T
-330 HDLYQ
+330 DLYRDSLLQ
-335 LVLRKVNLLLE
+335 INASDSLGHALVMADKC
-346 QNEEQKANE
+346 
-355 TIRQYL
+355 
-361 YLTEIREMEVEK
+361 
-373 LIVRCQYD
+373 IVHARYD
-381 EAIRMLMEYYNKPS
+381 EAIDMLMEYYSKPS
-395 LDDHSKAMLTY
+395 LDDHAQAMITY
-406 TLSEGYRLKGDKQ
+406 TISEGYRLKGDKQ

-426 LSAIAD
+426 LSAIGD

-443 RKLASLVYDEGDI
+443 RKLASLVYEEGDI

-537 EVVDTNTLLQELNE
+537 EVIDTNTLLQELNE

-703 KAVGEREEFEAKVMQ
+703 KALGERDEFEAKVMK

>member
-1 MITLDNFENFVPY
+1 MKKVILIFVTIVLSGLLYAKDN
-14 KILMRGEEYYDTDA
+14 KSTDA
-28 VSELEETSPG
+28 LLR
-38 EWTATVEGTDD
+38 
-49 YNVEISMNGKEV
+49 EIDGIIKNRQTYGAEKEARIA
-61 ESWYCDCPYDGEICK
+61 DLK
-76 HVVAALLA
+76 KLLA
-84 IRDNNKRV
+84 EATSDEQRYGFCGRLFDEYRAYNLDSSFVYAQR
-92 SRSAFSKMR
+92 
-101 IVTKEEEVVQPDV
+101 KEE
-114 DIKQLLSFISPQE
+114 L
-127 ISTFIS
+127 
-133 EYASTNPEFKAALLK
+133 A
-148 RFIFKESSSTS
+148 
-159 KGKDYRTEIQKIFNS
+159 
-174 FGDSKKSRYHNRYN
+174 H
-188 DYSRDWETVFN
+188 
-199 RMDVF
+199 RMDK
-204 LKKADFFL
+204 LDYL
-212 SLGDM
+212 
-217 DSTIAI
+217 
-223 ALQTLRSIGENYED
+223 
-237 ELLYIDD
+237 DD
-244 DDDFG
+244 AAMNMAEVMG
-249 TSLYCEHA
+249 TTGMYKE
-257 GGLLMKVVGHP
+257 
-268 KTTQKQKTD
+268 
-277 ILQELRQIA
+277 
-286 EISTYRNYGIYDI
+286 
-299 DELMMQINLSI
+299 
-310 QPTEKALEL
+310 ALEL
-319 IDGLLE
+319 LGQIDKKTLPDYLYGYYYHLYRTIYGLMGDYAVTE
-325 TRKDT
+325 KVKKEYYRMT
-330 HDLYQ
+330 DLYRDSLLQ
-335 LVLRKVNLLLE
+335 VNASDSLGHVLVMADKC
-346 QNEEQKANE
+346 
-355 TIRQYL
+355 
-361 YLTEIREMEVEK
+361 
-373 LIVRCQYD
+373 IVHAQYD

-406 TLSEGYRLKGDKQ
+406 TLFEGYRLKGDKQ

-703 KAVGEREEFEAKVMQ
+703 KALGERDEFETKVMQ

>member
-1 MITLDNFENFVPY
+1 MKKVILIFVTIVLSGLLYAKDN
-14 KILMRGEEYYDTDA
+14 KSTDA
-28 VSELEETSPG
+28 LLR
-38 EWTATVEGTDD
+38 
-49 YNVEISMNGKEV
+49 EIDGIIKNRQTYGAEKEV
-61 ESWYCDCPYDGEICK
+61 RIADLK
-76 HVVAALLA
+76 KLLA
-84 IRDNNKRV
+84 EATSDEQRYGFCGRLFDEYRAYNLDSSFVYAQR
-92 SRSAFSKMR
+92 
-101 IVTKEEEVVQPDV
+101 KEELAHRLNKLDYLDDSAMNMAEVMGTTGMYKEALELLGKIDKKTLPDY
-114 DIKQLLSFISPQE
+114 LYGYYYHL
-127 ISTFIS
+127 
-133 EYASTNPEFKAALLK
+133 
-148 RFIFKESSSTS
+148 
-159 KGKDYRTEIQKIFNS
+159 YRTIYGLM
-174 FGDSKKSRYHNRYN
+174 GDYA
-188 DYSRDWETVFN
+188 V
-199 RMDVF
+199 
-204 LKKADFFL
+204 
-212 SLGDM
+212 
-217 DSTIAI
+217 
-223 ALQTLRSIGENYED
+223 
-237 ELLYIDD
+237 
-244 DDDFG
+244 
-249 TSLYCEHA
+249 
-257 GGLLMKVVGHP
+257 
-268 KTTQKQKTD
+268 
-277 ILQELRQIA
+277 
-286 EISTYRNYGIYDI
+286 
-299 DELMMQINLSI
+299 
-310 QPTEKALEL
+310 TEKAKKEYYRM
-319 IDGLLE
+319 
-325 TRKDT
+325 T
-330 HDLYQ
+330 DLYRDSLLQ
-335 LVLRKVNLLLE
+335 INASDSLGHALVMADK
-346 QNEEQKANE
+346 
-355 TIRQYL
+355 Y
-361 YLTEIREMEVEK
+361 
-373 LIVRCQYD
+373 IVHARYD
-381 EAIRMLMEYYNKPS
+381 EAIDMLMEYYSKPS
-395 LDDHSKAMLTY
+395 LDDHAQAMITY
-406 TLSEGYRLKGDKQ
+406 TISEGCRLKGDKQ

-443 RKLASLVYDEGDI
+443 RKLASLVYEAGDI

-625 KEFYANFDMTFLQ
+625 KEFYANFDVTFLQ
-638 LFPNFVEEFN
+638 LFPSFVEEFN

-653 PMQPKPGELL
+653 PMQPKPGEQL

-703 KAVGEREEFEAKVMQ
+703 KAVGERDEFEAKVMQ

>member
-1 MITLDNFENFVPY
+1 MKKV
-14 KILMRGEEYYDTDA
+14 IL
-28 VSELEETSPG
+28 
-38 EWTATVEGTDD
+38 
-49 YNVEISMNGKEV
+49 I
-61 ESWYCDCPYDGEICK
+61 
-76 HVVAALLA
+76 LLA
-84 IRDNNKRV
+84 IVFPGLLCAKDNKSTDALLREIDGLVKNRRTYGVEKETRITELKRLLTEAASDEQRYGFCGRLFDEYRAYNLDSSFV
-92 SRSAFSKMR
+92 YAQR
-101 IVTKEEEVVQPDV
+101 KEELAHRLNKQDYLDDSAMNMAEVMGTTGMYKEALELLGKIDKKTLPDY
-114 DIKQLLSFISPQE
+114 LYGYYYHL
-127 ISTFIS
+127 
-133 EYASTNPEFKAALLK
+133 
-148 RFIFKESSSTS
+148 
-159 KGKDYRTEIQKIFNS
+159 YRTIYGLM
-174 FGDSKKSRYHNRYN
+174 GDYA
-188 DYSRDWETVFN
+188 V
-199 RMDVF
+199 
-204 LKKADFFL
+204 
-212 SLGDM
+212 
-217 DSTIAI
+217 
-223 ALQTLRSIGENYED
+223 
-237 ELLYIDD
+237 
-244 DDDFG
+244 
-249 TSLYCEHA
+249 
-257 GGLLMKVVGHP
+257 
-268 KTTQKQKTD
+268 
-277 ILQELRQIA
+277 
-286 EISTYRNYGIYDI
+286 
-299 DELMMQINLSI
+299 
-310 QPTEKALEL
+310 TEKAKKEYYRM
-319 IDGLLE
+319 
-325 TRKDT
+325 T
-330 HDLYQ
+330 DLYRDSLLQ
-335 LVLRKVNLLLE
+335 VNASDSLGHALVMADKC
-346 QNEEQKANE
+346 
-355 TIRQYL
+355 
-361 YLTEIREMEVEK
+361 
-373 LIVRCQYD
+373 IVHARYD
-381 EAIRMLMEYYNKPS
+381 EAIDMLMEYYRKPF
-395 LDDHSKAMLTY
+395 LDDHAQAMIAY
-406 TLSEGYRLKGDKQ
+406 TISEGYRLKGDKQ

-443 RKLASLVYDEGDI
+443 RKLASLVYEEGDI

-490 QAYQLKT
+490 KAYQLKT
-497 KRQQQEMKVSLIC
+497 ERQQREMKISLIC

-518 LVAIFFVYKQMK
+518 LAAIFFVYKQMK

-625 KEFYANFDMTFLQ
+625 KEFYANFDVTFLQ
-638 LFPNFVEEFN
+638 LFPNFVDEFN

-653 PMQPKPGELL
+653 PMQPKPGEQL

-703 KAVGEREEFEAKVMQ
+703 KALGEREEFEAKVMK

>member
-1 MITLDNFENFVPY
+1 MKKVILIFVTIVLSGLLYAKDN
-14 KILMRGEEYYDTDA
+14 KSTDA
-28 VSELEETSPG
+28 LLREIDGIIKNRQTYGAEKEARIADLKKLLVEATSDEQRYG
-38 EWTATVEGTDD
+38 FCGRLFDEYRA
-49 YNVEISMNGKEV
+49 YNLDSSFV
-61 ESWYCDCPYDGEICK
+61 Y
-76 HVVAALLA
+76 AQ
-84 IRDNNKRV
+84 R
-92 SRSAFSKMR
+92 
-101 IVTKEEEVVQPDV
+101 KEELAHSLNKLDYLDDSAMNMAEVMGTTGMYKEALELLGKIDKKTLPDY
-114 DIKQLLSFISPQE
+114 LYGYYYHL
-127 ISTFIS
+127 
-133 EYASTNPEFKAALLK
+133 
-148 RFIFKESSSTS
+148 
-159 KGKDYRTEIQKIFNS
+159 YRTIYGLM
-174 FGDSKKSRYHNRYN
+174 GDYA
-188 DYSRDWETVFN
+188 V
-199 RMDVF
+199 
-204 LKKADFFL
+204 
-212 SLGDM
+212 
-217 DSTIAI
+217 
-223 ALQTLRSIGENYED
+223 
-237 ELLYIDD
+237 
-244 DDDFG
+244 
-249 TSLYCEHA
+249 
-257 GGLLMKVVGHP
+257 
-268 KTTQKQKTD
+268 
-277 ILQELRQIA
+277 
-286 EISTYRNYGIYDI
+286 
-299 DELMMQINLSI
+299 
-310 QPTEKALEL
+310 TEKAKKEYYRM
-319 IDGLLE
+319 
-325 TRKDT
+325 T
-330 HDLYQ
+330 DLYRDSLLQ
-335 LVLRKVNLLLE
+335 INASDSLGHALVMADK
-346 QNEEQKANE
+346 
-355 TIRQYL
+355 Y
-361 YLTEIREMEVEK
+361 
-373 LIVRCQYD
+373 IVHARYD
-381 EAIRMLMEYYNKPS
+381 EAIDMLMEYYSKPS
-395 LDDHSKAMLTY
+395 LDDHAQAMITY
-406 TLSEGYRLKGDKQ
+406 TISEGCRLKGDKQ

-443 RKLASLVYDEGDI
+443 RKLASLVYEAGDI

-625 KEFYANFDMTFLQ
+625 KEFYANFDVTFLQ
-638 LFPNFVEEFN
+638 LFPSFVEEFN

-653 PMQPKPGELL
+653 PMQPKPGEQL

-703 KAVGEREEFEAKVMQ
+703 KAVGERDEFEAKVMQ